1 MATTTVDESAGEGRY
16 SKDIPS
22 KILGPVPIKD
32 LPEPL
37 PLRKVLGPGVILL
50 ATALGSGE
58 YVLWPYIT
66 ANLGLTILWAA
77 IVAIAI
83 QFFINMEVERW
94 TLATGETAITGF
106 TRLWKPWWFLFIIMA
121 VVPNMW
127 PGFATGAATCLSF
140 VVGDLNIQLVGIL
153 GLIAVGITL
162 TASPVVYQ
170 TVERLQTVVI
180 GAVIIWLVLAVVLGT
195 TGDAWGDLVSG
206 FGSFGS
212 IETSEAVT
220 AAALAGAIAFA
231 GSGGCGNLAV
241 SNWVRDKGMGMGH
254 YIPHIVSPLTGE
266 KEAVPSTGNAFPPT
280 PENLARWKQWWRVAN
295 TEQAVTFWLIGTAGI
310 VILSVLAYSTLFGQ
324 ETGEDFDFIQK
335 EGEVL
340 KDVVAPWFGTLFWMA
355 GFFKLLSTTLGNFD
369 YVSRISAD
377 AVKINAVP
385 ESRRWTESRIYA
397 ATVWVLVLVGVAILL
412 TVTEQPLLLIVIS
425 SALSAGVMFVYSI
438 LLIVLNRKALPKMI
452 RLSGYRLAIIG
463 FAVVWFGYFST
474 RVIIEYGGQLL

>member
-1 MATTTVDESAGEGRY
+1 MATSTVEESTGGERY
-16 SKDIPS
+16 SEDIPS
-22 KILGPVPIKD
+22 KILGPVPIKE

-58 YVLWPYIT
+58 YVLWPFI
-66 ANLGLTILWAA
+66 ASHIGLTIMWAA

-180 GAVIIWLVLAVVLGT
+180 AAVIVWLALAVVLGT
-195 TGDAWGDLVSG
+195 TSDAWGDLVSG

-254 YIPHIVSPLTGE
+254 YIPRIVSPMSGE
-266 KEAVPSTGNAFPPT
+266 QEALPSTGNTFEHQRPREHAA
-280 PENLARWKQWWRVAN
+280 LARLVEGGQHR
-295 TEQAVTFWLIGTAGI
+295 AGRD
-310 VILSVLAYSTLFGQ
+310 VLAHRHGRDRDPLRARLLDRVRQGHRRGLRLHQGRGRRAQDHRRTMVRDRVLARRLLQAALDDARQLRLRQPHHGRR
-324 ETGEDFDFIQK
+324 GEDQRDARQH
-335 EGEVL
+335 
-340 KDVVAPWFGTLFWMA
+340 APG
-355 GFFKLLSTTLGNFD
+355 
-369 YVSRISAD
+369 
-377 AVKINAVP
+377 
-385 ESRRWTESRIYA
+385 RRA
-397 ATVWVLVLVGVAILL
+397 A
-412 TVTEQPLLLIVIS
+412 
-425 SALSAGVMFVYSI
+425 
-438 LLIVLNRKALPKMI
+438 
-452 RLSGYRLAIIG
+452 
-463 FAVVWFGYFST
+463 ST
-474 RVIIEYGGQLL
+474 RRPSGR

>member
-1 MATTTVDESAGEGRY
+1 MATSTVEESTGGERY
-16 SKDIPS
+16 SEDIPS
-22 KILGPVPIKD
+22 NILGPVPIKD

-58 YVLWPYIT
+58 YVLWPFI
-66 ANLGLTILWAA
+66 ASHIGLTIMWAA

-180 GAVIIWLVLAVVLGT
+180 GAVIVWLALAVVLGT
-195 TGDAWGDLVSG
+195 TSDAWGDLVSG
-206 FGSFGS
+206 FGSFGT
-212 IETSEAVT
+212 IETNEAVT

-254 YIPHIVSPLTGE
+254 YIPRIVSPMSGE
-266 KEAVPSTGNAFPPT
+266 QEARAVDGQHVRDQRREHAA
-280 PENLARWKQWWRVAN
+280 LARLVEGGQHR
-295 TEQAVTFWLIGTAGI
+295 AGRD
-310 VILSVLAYSTLFGQ
+310 VLADRHGRDRDPLR
-324 ETGEDFDFIQK
+324 
-335 EGEVL
+335 
-340 KDVVAPWFGTLFWMA
+340 AR
-355 GFFKLLSTTLGNFD
+355 LLDRVRQGHGRGLRLHQGRGRRALQTPSRPGSRPCSGSRASSSCSRRCSATSTTSAA
-369 YVSRISAD
+369 SR
-377 AVKINAVP
+377 P
-385 ESRRWTESRIYA
+385 
-397 ATVWVLVLVGVAILL
+397 
-412 TVTEQPLLLIVIS
+412 
-425 SALSAGVMFVYSI
+425 
-438 LLIVLNRKALPKMI
+438 
-452 RLSGYRLAIIG
+452 
-463 FAVVWFGYFST
+463 T
-474 RVIIEYGGQLL
+474 R